1 MIKAAAAETC
11 MAAHGALPV
20 GKLPEGWPVMSIAAA
35 NAGLTG
41 PGARFE
47 MEEVLI
53 RGVKTRVWKNA
64 QPTLRDSFLASR
76 VFAER
81 AFLVYEAD
89 RVTYATFDLAVRAL
103 AAEFHQQGIRK
114 GDRVAL
120 IMRNLPEWPVAF
132 FAAAVCGA
140 IVTPLNAWWT
150 GAELEYGLKD
160 SGARVAIVDTERWQR
175 IRERASG
182 CPELKL
188 VYLARGG
195 EAVPAQDER
204 CIPLERVIGRVADWP
219 NLSPP
224 ELPAVDLQPED
235 LATIFYTSG
244 TTGRPKG
251 ALGTHRNINTNVLTA
266 AAVLSRAYLR
276 RGEPIP
282 DPATAVQRVSLL
294 AVPFFH
300 VTGCN
305 ATLITSF
312 ALGGK
317 IVLMR
322 KWDTEL
328 ALQLIERERVT
339 VAGGVPTIVWQLI
352 EHPKRTQ
359 YDLSSLELV
368 GYGGAPSAPDLVR
381 RILEVFPGSRPGNGW
396 GMTETAASFSG
407 INSEDYV
414 NRPDSCGPPPA
425 VGEMKIMSAD
435 GARELATGETGELWV
450 RGPMV
455 VQGYWNNP
463 EATAATFVNGWLR
476 TGDVA
481 RLDAEGFCYIVD
493 RAKDMLIRGGE
504 NIYCIEVENVLYDHP
519 AVIDAA
525 LLGIPH
531 KTLGEEPAAVVQLQ
545 VNAEVTEDELR
556 AWVAARL
563 AAFKV
568 PVRILFLSQP
578 LPRNPAGKILKGELK
593 PLLMAPVG

>member
-1 MIKAAAAETC
+1 
-11 MAAHGALPV
+11 MASHVAQPV
-20 GKLPEGWPVMSIAAA
+20 GKLPEGWPVISIAAA
-35 NAGLTG
+35 NAELTA

-53 RGVKTRVWKNA
+53 RGIKTRVWKNA
-64 QPTLRDSFLASR
+64 PPTLRDLFLASR
-76 VFAER
+76 SFAER
-81 AFLVYEAD
+81 GFLVYEED
-89 RVTYATFDLAVRAL
+89 RVTYGAFELAVRAL
-103 AAEFHQQGIRK
+103 AAELQQQGVRK

-120 IMRNLPEWPVAF
+120 IMRNLPEWPLAF

-160 SGARVAIVDTERWQR
+160 SGARVAIVDIERWQR
-175 IRERASG
+175 ISEHVSACG
-182 CPELKL
+182 DLKQ
-188 VYLARGG
+188 VYLARGRD
-195 EAVPAQDER
+195 AVPSSER
-204 CIPLERVIGRVADWP
+204 RIIPLESVVGQVADWP

-224 ELPAVDLQPED
+224 ELPAVDLLPED

-251 ALGTHRNINTNVLTA
+251 ALGTHRNITTNVLTA

-282 DPATAVQRVSLL
+282 DPAAALQRVTLL

-312 ALGGK
+312 AAGGK
-317 IVLMR
+317 LVLMR
-322 KWDTEL
+322 KWDTEV

-339 VAGGVPTIVWQLI
+339 VTGGVPTIAWQLI
-352 EHPKRTQ
+352 EHPNRTK
-359 YDLSSLELV
+359 YDLSSLEMV

-381 RILEVFPGSRPGNGW
+381 RIVEVFPGSRPGNGW

-407 INSEDYV
+407 INAEDYV

-425 VGEMKIMSAD
+425 VGAMKIMSAD
-435 GARELATGETGELWV
+435 GTRELPIGDTGELWV
-450 RGPMV
+450 EGPMI

-481 RLDAEGFCYIVD
+481 HLDAEGFCYIVD

-531 KTLGEEPAAVVQLQ
+531 KILGEEPAAVVQLQ
-545 VNAEVTEDELR
+545 SDAEVSEDELR
-556 AWVAARL
+556 TWVAARL

-568 PVRILFLSQP
+568 PVRILFLPHP
-578 LPRNPAGKILKGELK
+578 LPRNPAGKILKSELK
-593 PLLMAPVG
+593 PLLMAAVR